1 MQKENPHPTSQ
12 FVYREESH
20 YIKWELSFFH
30 KASVE
35 LGLLSQLCWNEQ
47 SIHRD
52 ERTINQA
59 VAPLPISIRDDT

>member
-1 MQKENPHPTSQ
+1 MQKENPHPKSQ
-12 FVYREESH
+12 SVYREESH

-35 LGLLSQLCWNEQ
+35 LVLLSQLCWNEQ

-52 ERTINQA
+52 GRTINQ
-59 VAPLPISIRDDT
+59 APLPISIRDET